1 MKFYLCQTAEGP
13 RYARTQADAKALDPK
28 FKPVEFDTDQA
39 SLVAKFNELLAS
51 APTSVAVARV
61 PDDDTGRLPTLDV
74 LLAMNPELEE
84 QIKLRYAISQK
95 PGVKALPADYRG
107 HPTDCPSCFRTP
119 KGALHFAKAA
129 DKDEIEDQIAHITEG
144 WQLDRLAEALES
156 RRREITKPAVQ
167 PVAPRARVRPATV

>member
-1 MKFYLCQTAEGP
+1 MKFYLCQTVEGP

-28 FKPVEFDTDQA
+28 FKLVEFDTDQA
-39 SLVAKFNELLAS
+39 SLVAKFNELIADNRLQS
-51 APTSVAVARV
+51 VARV
-61 PDDDTGRLPTLDV
+61 PDDDTGRLPTLGV
-74 LLAMNPELEE
+74 LLAMNPELEG

-129 DKDEIEDQIAHITEG
+129 DKDEIEDQIEHITEG
-144 WQLDRLAEALES
+144 WQLDRLAEAIES